1 MRTCPGCAISTAESG
16 QYCPECGTAFARV
29 SAVAVAASAAGGAAP
44 SREQLA
50 ASLVGAH
57 IDGFLVE
64 SVLGS
69 GSFATVYR
77 AKQIGLERMVALKV
91 PTHEIAMDPVMAK
104 RFARE
109 ARSAAKVHHPGVVTI
124 YAVGELDDE
133 RPYIAMELVDGQ
145 SLERALDDG
154 PLAPVRALKIIRQVA
169 SALSETHA
177 ADVVHRDLK
186 PSNIVWRV
194 DRNGDDRITLV
205 DFGIAVSKPGTAD
218 ATRLTANGLIGTP
231 HYMSPEQANG
241 ESVDARADLYALG
254 VVLFELV
261 TQATPFDGSGYEVLL
276 AHLGRAAPAPSTVNP
291 DVPAPVD
298 DLVRMLL
305 AKRPEARPQ
314 TADELVVLIDRAI
327 ALLEARGSTGDRNV
341 AESRREPIEGRPP
354 PLDPPRRPS
363 ATSELRARTSIQN
376 NETMR
381 VSGHERPQPNLGA
394 GSTIESLA
402 LDRTLPRAPAVAPD
416 STTSEHIDSDDSTAR
431 TTNRA
436 TAADVL
442 AARAAAAAILESPN
456 GSMVVRPAP
465 SRARWFALGALISLV
480 LATGGFLAY
489 LFVFA
494 PAPVHI
500 DDTPA
505 ETQRREVL
513 VESGEARLRVWIP
526 TPLVSARTAR
536 FRLELRN
543 KLGELMKP
551 DQLVVTVEDPS
562 GKAIGLAAFPRSS
575 DPDQFG
581 FGHTFPVSGRYRLRV
596 FPPDTSTAFEL
607 SLDVR

>member
-1 MRTCPGCAISTAESG
+1 MRTCPGCATSTAESG
-16 QYCPECGTAFARV
+16 LYCPECGTAFARV
-29 SAVAVAASAAGGAAP
+29 SAVAVAASAAGGGAAP
-44 SREQLA
+44 SRQQLA
-50 ASLVGAH
+50 ASLVGSH

-64 SVLGS
+64 SVLGA

-77 AKQIGLERMVALKV
+77 AKQVGLERMVALKV

-124 YAVGELDDE
+124 YAVGELEDE

-154 PLAPVRALKIIRQVA
+154 PLDPVRALKLIRQVA

-261 TQATPFDGSGYEVLL
+261 TQATPFNGSGYEVLL
-276 AHLGRAAPAPSTVNP
+276 AHLGRPAPAPSTVNP
-291 DVPAPVD
+291 DVPTPVD
-298 DLVRMLL
+298 DLVLKLL
-305 AKRPEARPQ
+305 AKRRESRPQ
-314 TADELVVLIDRAI
+314 TADELVIHIDRAI
-327 ALLEARGSTGDRNV
+327 AIL
-341 AESRREPIEGRPP
+341 EGRPP
-354 PLDPPRRPS
+354 PPEPPRRPS
-363 ATSELRARTSIQN
+363 ATSELRSKSGIQTS
-376 NETMR
+376 ETVR
-381 VSGHERPQPNLGA
+381 VGSGRRPQTNPSAAN
-394 GSTIESLA
+394 TIESLA
-402 LDRTLPRAPAVAPD
+402 LDQTMPRAD
-416 STTSEHIDSDDSTAR
+416 SAAETDDPVDSDDSTAR
-431 TTNRA
+431 TSNRA
-436 TAADVL
+436 TEGDVR
-442 AARAAAAAILESPN
+442 AARAAAAAAAALLESPG
-456 GSMVVRPAP
+456 GSMILRPAP
-465 SRARWFALGALISLV
+465 SRARWFALGSLVSLV
-480 LATGGFLAY
+480 LATGGYFAY
-489 LFVFA
+489 RFVVA
-494 PAPVHI
+494 PASARI

-505 ETQRREVL
+505 EIQRREVL

-526 TPLVSARTAR
+526 TPLVSARTSR

-581 FGHTFPVSGRYRLRV
+581 FGHAFPVPGRYKLRV

>member
-1 MRTCPGCAISTAESG
+1 
-16 QYCPECGTAFARV
+16 V
-29 SAVAVAASAAGGAAP
+29 SAVAVAASAAGGGAAP

-50 ASLVGAH
+50 ASLVGSH

-64 SVLGS
+64 SVLGA

-77 AKQIGLERMVALKV
+77 AKQVGLERMIALKV

-124 YAVGELDDE
+124 YAVGELEDE

-154 PLAPVRALKIIRQVA
+154 PLAPVRALKIIRLVA
-169 SALSETHA
+169 SALSDTHA
-177 ADVVHRDLK
+177 ADVIHRDLK

-276 AHLGRAAPAPSTVNP
+276 AHLGRPAPPPSSVNP
-291 DVPAPVD
+291 DVPTPVD
-298 DLVRMLL
+298 DLVLKLL
-305 AKRPEARPQ
+305 AKRRESRPQ
-314 TADELVVLIDRAI
+314 TADELVVHIDRAI
-327 ALLEARGSTGDRNV
+327 AIL
-341 AESRREPIEGRPP
+341 EGRPP
-354 PLDPPRRPS
+354 PPEPPKRPS
-363 ATSELRARTSIQN
+363 ATAELRAKTDIQN
-376 NETMR
+376 NETVR
-381 VSGHERPQPNLGA
+381 VGSGRRPQTSPSA
-394 GSTIESLA
+394 GNTIESLA
-402 LDRTLPRAPAVAPD
+402 LDATAPRLMTRAASAAETNDAV
-416 STTSEHIDSDDSTAR
+416 DSDESSAQTG
-431 TTNRA
+431 NRA
-436 TAADVL
+436 TEGDVL
-442 AARAAAAAILESPN
+442 AARAAAIAMLDDHA
-456 GSMVVRPAP
+456 GASMVLRPAP
-465 SRARWFALGALISLV
+465 SRARWFALGSLISLG
-480 LATGGFLAY
+480 LATGGFFTY
-489 LFVFA
+489 RTFFA
-494 PAPVHI
+494 PTPVRV

-526 TPLVSARTAR
+526 TPLTAARSAR

-543 KLGELMKP
+543 KLGELLKP

-581 FGHTFPVSGRYRLRV
+581 FGHTFAVSGRYKLRV

-607 SLDVR
+607 ALDVR